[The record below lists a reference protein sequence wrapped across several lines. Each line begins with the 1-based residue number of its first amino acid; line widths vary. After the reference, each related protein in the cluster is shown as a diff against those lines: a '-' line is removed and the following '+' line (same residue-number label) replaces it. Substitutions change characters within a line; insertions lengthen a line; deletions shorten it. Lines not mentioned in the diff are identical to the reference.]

1 MTITFAPLVVEVLDL
16 VPADV
21 PAADVP
27 SRRLHCDCH
36 KPGKQSPAHGPTC
49 TMYRIQ
55 VPWDAVFGTPP
66 YAPLPDLP
74 DLLDPPDPD
83 PPAPGAWR
91 TWKASWDKVF
101 DPPAFVGSGPGTDY
115 EGVDLAYLPTK
126 LIICPECSGTG
137 LVDSLSFT
145 LPWDAPIMIPCPH
158 CTFPKKP

>member
-1 MTITFAPLVVEVLDL
+1 MRCSGLRPT
-16 VPADV
+16 
-21 PAADVP
+21 
-27 SRRLHCDCH
+27 RRCLIYL
-36 KPGKQSPAHGPTC
+36 TC
-49 TMYRIQ
+49 LTRLTLTRPHRARGERGRQ
-55 VPWDAVFGTPP
+55 
-66 YAPLPDLP
+66 
-74 DLLDPPDPD
+74 
-83 PPAPGAWR
+83 
-91 TWKASWDKVF
+91 ASWDKVF